1 MIQTINRILPHFIK
15 ETFFWKI
22 SRYFN
27 KFYLKN
33 YDHIKT
39 NTHPPIHLKGLATD
53 TISQQILF
61 TGYYDDNLTQF
72 IQKIGRNGGTFVDVG
87 ANIGYCSNLFA
98 AQNKNNI
105 VYSFEPS
112 LSNLELLK
120 HNINLNHLKQQIQV
134 LDVAVGQ
141 VESEM
146 YFENGPKEQT
156 GWGHLS
162 TEKTG
167 QKVKVITLDLFFKEI
182 STPIDL
188 LKIDV
193 EGFDL
198 QVILGA
204 RELLQKGLIKNIIF
218 EYHHEL
224 LINRVKLSEEAKQII
239 ELFELNQ
246 YEIKRFAAHDYLVQK
261 KLKKD

>member
-1 MIQTINRILPHFIK
+1 MLKKINRILPSLIR
-15 ETFFWKI
+15 ESFFWRI
-22 SRYFN
+22 SIHFN
-27 KFYLKN
+27 WLYKN
-33 YDHIKT
+33 QYHQITTSTKPQIHIK
-39 NTHPPIHLKGLATD
+39 GLFTD

-61 TGYYDDNLTQF
+61 LGYYDAPLTKF
-72 IQKIGRNGGTFVDVG
+72 IKNIAKAGGVFVDVG

-98 AQNKNNI
+98 KQNKSCK

-112 LSNLELLK
+112 VQNLALLK
-120 HNINLNHLKQQIQV
+120 HNVALNDLKNQV
-134 LDVAVGQ
+134 KILDLAVGD
-141 VESEM
+141 VEAEM
-146 YFENGPKEQT
+146 YFDNGPKEQT

-162 TEKTG
+162 ENKTG
-167 QKVKVITLDLFFKEI
+167 QKVQVITLDHFFKDITE
-182 STPIDL
+182 PIDL

-218 EYHHEL
+218 EYHQEL
-224 LINRVKLSEEAKQII
+224 LITSAKLSEEAKQII